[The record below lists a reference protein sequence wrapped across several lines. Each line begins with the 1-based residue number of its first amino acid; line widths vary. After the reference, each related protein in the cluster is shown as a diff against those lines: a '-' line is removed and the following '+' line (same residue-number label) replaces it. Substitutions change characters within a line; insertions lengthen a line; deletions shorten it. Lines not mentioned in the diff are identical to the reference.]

1 MLKHSRTYGL
11 GLLFLLLAVVAT
23 PLAALPAQCFTT
35 GATAWVDVQSD
46 EEGEEIPQLTEK
58 VTHCQWVKLTPR
70 ALWTV
75 ALPPVLPAVLLPK
88 GQTQKSPR
96 RPRGPSFVF
105 SCSSHFRAL
114 FRCFISPN
122 APPYGF

>member
-11 GLLFLLLAVVAT
+11 GLLFLLLAVVVT

-46 EEGEEIPQLTEK
+46 EEGEERPQLTEK

-70 ALWTV
+70 TAWFAALMP
-75 ALPPVLPAVLLPK
+75 ALPSFLLPAREVK
-88 GQTQKSPR
+88 KSPQKT
-96 RPRGPSFVF
+96 RGPSFVF
-105 SCSSHFRAL
+105 TCSGHFRTL

-122 APPYGF
+122 APPVKL